1 MKDIRLNV
9 TVRLDG
15 NVYIDPVQRNEL
27 KLWVKTQ
34 VVDYVKAALKDG
46 RITVDDL
53 KNSFNLTS
61 VSGKSHAL

>member
-53 KNSFNLTS
+53 TS